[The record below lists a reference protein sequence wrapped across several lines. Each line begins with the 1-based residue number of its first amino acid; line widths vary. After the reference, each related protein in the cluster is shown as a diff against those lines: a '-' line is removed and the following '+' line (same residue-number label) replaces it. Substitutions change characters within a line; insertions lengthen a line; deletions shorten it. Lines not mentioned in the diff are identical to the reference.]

1 MSLNIIILAAGGGK
15 RMHSALP
22 KVMHK
27 VGGKSMLEHVL
38 IAAQKLKPKTLNVV
52 VNSEIENIKD
62 SFEGYKINWHNQ
74 LEQKGT
80 ADAVKIVLPSL
91 QKKEKVLILYADTP
105 LIDFQLL
112 EKFINYMPESHVK
125 VLTVELDNPY
135 GYGRIIREQAKEE
148 IIAKIIEES
157 EADETQKN
165 IKECNT
171 GIVFSDVDIL
181 ESLINEVKNDNSRK
195 EFYLTDIVSIAN
207 SKDLFVAP
215 LLSKECNSL
224 LGVND
229 KCQLENTEQIYQSN
243 NRKKFLEQGVTM
255 LDSRSVFFKGDV
267 EIGIDVEI
275 DANVILEGNVK
286 LGDNVKV
293 RSNTIIKDSVIS
305 NDTEIK
311 PYSIVEDSVIGNNCN
326 IGPFARIRPNCNLE
340 ENVGIGNFV
349 EVKASNIKKNTKAN
363 HLTYLGDSDIGEN
376 VNVGAG
382 VITCNYDGV
391 NKHKTIIK
399 DNVFIGSDS
408 QLIAPIIVEEGVTIA
423 AGSTITDNSEKD
435 SLLIARSRQ
444 QEKKNWKKIR

>member
-1 MSLNIIILAAGGGK
+1 MSLNIIILAAGKGK
-15 RMHSALP
+15 RMHSSLP

-38 IAAQKLKPKTLNVV
+38 ISAKKLNPSLINVV
-52 VNSEIENIKD
+52 LSPKIESIKK
-62 SFEGYKINWHNQ
+62 SFGGYDIVWHSQ
-74 LEQKGT
+74 SEQKGT

-91 QKKEKVLILYADTP
+91 KEDEKVLILYADTP
-105 LIDFQLL
+105 LIDSNLL
-112 EKFINYMPESHVK
+112 DRFINYMPKSDVK
-125 VLTVELDNPY
+125 VLTVNLEKPF
-135 GYGRIIREQAKEE
+135 GYGRIIREQAEEE
-148 IIAKIIEES
+148 IISKIIEET
-157 EADETQKN
+157 EADDLQKN

-171 GIVFSDVDIL
+171 GIIFSDVSTL
-181 ESLINEVKNDNSRK
+181 NSLISEVKNDNSKK

-207 SKDLFVAP
+207 LKNMMVVP
-215 LLSKECNSL
+215 LLSKESNSL

-229 KCQLENTEQIYQSN
+229 KLQLEETEQIYQN
-243 NRKKFLEQGVTM
+243 TNRKKFLRQGVTM
-255 LDSRSVFFKGDV
+255 LDSKSVFFKGDV
-267 EIGIDVEI
+267 EVGEDVEI
-275 DANVILEGNVK
+275 EANVIFEGNVK
-286 LGDNVKV
+286 LGDQVQIK
-293 RSNTIIKDSVIS
+293 SNTIIKNSVIS
-305 NDTEIK
+305 SGTEVK
-311 PYSIVEDSVIGNNCN
+311 PYTIIEDSLVGKNCN
-326 IGPFARIRPNCNLE
+326 IGPFARIRPNSTLE

-391 NKHKTIIK
+391 NKHKTVIK

-444 QEKKNWKKIR
+444 QEKKNWKR

>member
-1 MSLNIIILAAGGGK
+1 MNLNIIILAAGKGK
-15 RMHSALP
+15 RMHSSLP

-38 IAAQKLKPKTLNVV
+38 ISAKKLNPSSINVV
-52 VNSEIENIKD
+52 LSPKIESIKK
-62 SFEGYKINWHNQ
+62 SFGGYDIDWHIQ
-74 LEQKGT
+74 SEQKGT

-91 QKKEKVLILYADTP
+91 KEDEKVLILYADTP
-105 LIDFQLL
+105 LIDANLL
-112 EKFINYMPESHVK
+112 DKFINYMPKSDVK
-125 VLTVELDNPY
+125 VLTVNLEKPF
-135 GYGRIIREQAKEE
+135 GYGRIIREQAEEE
-148 IIAKIIEES
+148 IISKIIEET
-157 EADETQKN
+157 EADDLQKN

-171 GIVFSDVDIL
+171 GIIFSDVSTL
-181 ESLINEVKNDNSRK
+181 NSLISEVKNDNSKK

-207 SKDLFVAP
+207 LKNMMVVP
-215 LLSKECNSL
+215 LLSKETNSL

-229 KCQLENTEQIYQSN
+229 KLQLEETEQIYQSN
-243 NRKKFLEQGVTM
+243 NRKKFLRQGVTM
-255 LDSRSVFFKGDV
+255 LDSKSVFFKGDV
-267 EIGIDVEI
+267 EIGEDVEI
-275 DANVILEGNVK
+275 EANVIFEGNVK
-286 LGDNVKV
+286 LDDKV
-293 RSNTIIKDSVIS
+293 QIKSNTIIKNSVIS
-305 NDTEIK
+305 SGTEVK
-311 PYSIVEDSVIGNNCN
+311 PYTIIEDSLVGKNCN
-326 IGPFARIRPNCNLE
+326 IGPFARIRPNCTLE
-340 ENVGIGNFV
+340 ESVGIGNFV

-391 NKHKTIIK
+391 NKHKTVIK

-444 QEKKNWKKIR
+444 QEKKNWKR

>member
-1 MSLNIIILAAGGGK
+1 MNLNIIILAAGKGK
-15 RMHSALP
+15 RMHSSLP

-38 IAAQKLKPKTLNVV
+38 ISAKKLNPSSINVV
-52 VNSEIENIKD
+52 LSPKIESIKK
-62 SFEGYKINWHNQ
+62 SFGGYDIAWHIQ
-74 LEQKGT
+74 SEQKGT

-91 QKKEKVLILYADTP
+91 KEDEKVLILYADTP
-105 LIDFQLL
+105 LIDSNLL
-112 EKFINYMPESHVK
+112 DKFINYMPKSDVK
-125 VLTVELDNPY
+125 VLTVNLEKPF
-135 GYGRIIREQAKEE
+135 GYGRIIREQAEEE
-148 IIAKIIEES
+148 IISKIIEET
-157 EADETQKN
+157 EADDLQKN

-171 GIVFSDVDIL
+171 GIIFSDVSTL
-181 ESLINEVKNDNSRK
+181 NSLISEVKNDNSKK

-207 SKDLFVAP
+207 LKNMMVVP
-215 LLSKECNSL
+215 LLSKETNSL

-229 KCQLENTEQIYQSN
+229 KLQLEETEQIYQSN
-243 NRKKFLEQGVTM
+243 NRKKFLRQGVTM
-255 LDSRSVFFKGDV
+255 LDSKSVFFKGDV
-267 EIGIDVEI
+267 EIGEDVEI
-275 DANVILEGNVK
+275 EANVIFEGNVK
-286 LGDNVKV
+286 LGDKV
-293 RSNTIIKDSVIS
+293 QIKSNTIIKNSVIS
-305 NDTEIK
+305 SGTEVK
-311 PYSIVEDSVIGNNCN
+311 PYTIIEDSLVGKNCN
-326 IGPFARIRPNCNLE
+326 IGPFARIRPNCTLE
-340 ENVGIGNFV
+340 ESVGIGNFV

-391 NKHKTIIK
+391 NKHKTVIK

-444 QEKKNWKKIR
+444 QEKKNWKR

>member
-1 MSLNIIILAAGGGK
+1 MNLNIIILAAGKGK
-15 RMHSALP
+15 RMHSSLP

-38 IAAQKLKPKTLNVV
+38 ISAKKLNPSSINVV
-52 VNSEIENIKD
+52 LSPKIESIKK
-62 SFEGYKINWHNQ
+62 SFGGYDIAWHIQ
-74 LEQKGT
+74 SEQKGT

-91 QKKEKVLILYADTP
+91 KEDEKVLILYADTP
-105 LIDFQLL
+105 LIDSNLL
-112 EKFINYMPESHVK
+112 DKFINYMPKSDVK
-125 VLTVELDNPY
+125 VLTVNLEKPF
-135 GYGRIIREQAKEE
+135 GYGRIIREQAEEE
-148 IIAKIIEES
+148 IISKIIEET
-157 EADETQKN
+157 EADDLQKN

-171 GIVFSDVDIL
+171 GIIFSDVSTL
-181 ESLINEVKNDNSRK
+181 SSLINEVKNDNSKK

-207 SKDLFVAP
+207 LKNMMVVP
-215 LLSKECNSL
+215 LLSKDTNSL

-229 KCQLENTEQIYQSN
+229 KLQLEETEQIYQSN
-243 NRKKFLEQGVTM
+243 NRKKFLRQGVTM
-255 LDSRSVFFKGDV
+255 LDSKSVFFKGDV
-267 EIGIDVEI
+267 EIGEDVEI
-275 DANVILEGNVK
+275 EANVIFEGNVK
-286 LGDNVKV
+286 LDDKV
-293 RSNTIIKDSVIS
+293 QIKSNTIIKNSVIS
-305 NDTEIK
+305 SGTEVK
-311 PYSIVEDSVIGNNCN
+311 PYTIIEDSLVGKNCN
-326 IGPFARIRPNCNLE
+326 IGPFARIRPNCTLE
-340 ENVGIGNFV
+340 ESVGIGNFV

-391 NKHKTIIK
+391 NKHKTVIK

-444 QEKKNWKKIR
+444 QEKKNWKR

>member
-1 MSLNIIILAAGGGK
+1 MSLNIIILAAGKGK
-15 RMHSALP
+15 RMHSSLP

-38 IAAQKLKPKTLNVV
+38 ISAKKLNPSSINVV
-52 VNSEIENIKD
+52 LSPKIESIKK
-62 SFEGYKINWHNQ
+62 SFGSYDIAWHSQ
-74 LEQKGT
+74 SEQKGT

-91 QKKEKVLILYADTP
+91 KEDEKVLILYADTP
-105 LIDFQLL
+105 LIDSNLL
-112 EKFINYMPESHVK
+112 DKFINYMPKSDVK
-125 VLTVELDNPY
+125 VLTVNLEKPF
-135 GYGRIIREQAKEE
+135 GYGRIIREQAEEE
-148 IIAKIIEES
+148 IISKIIEET
-157 EADETQKN
+157 EADDLQKN

-171 GIVFSDVDIL
+171 GIIFSDVSTL
-181 ESLINEVKNDNSRK
+181 NSLISEVKNDNSKK

-207 SKDLFVAP
+207 LKNMMVVP
-215 LLSKECNSL
+215 LLSKETNSL

-229 KCQLENTEQIYQSN
+229 KLQLEETEQIYQSN
-243 NRKKFLEQGVTM
+243 NRKKFLRQGVTM
-255 LDSRSVFFKGDV
+255 LDSKSVFFKGDV
-267 EIGIDVEI
+267 EIGEDVEI
-275 DANVILEGNVK
+275 EANVIFEGNVK
-286 LGDNVKV
+286 LGDKV
-293 RSNTIIKDSVIS
+293 QIKSNTIIKNSVIS
-305 NDTEIK
+305 NGTEVK
-311 PYSIVEDSVIGNNCN
+311 PYTIIEDSLVGKNCN
-326 IGPFARIRPNCNLE
+326 IGPFARIRPNCTLE
-340 ENVGIGNFV
+340 ESVGIGNFV

-391 NKHKTIIK
+391 NKHKTVIK

-444 QEKKNWKKIR
+444 QEKKNWKR

>member
-1 MSLNIIILAAGGGK
+1 MNLNIIILAAGKGK
-15 RMHSALP
+15 RMHSSLP

-38 IAAQKLKPKTLNVV
+38 ISAKKLNPSSINVV
-52 VNSEIENIKD
+52 LSPKIESIKK
-62 SFEGYKINWHNQ
+62 SFGSYDIAWHSQ
-74 LEQKGT
+74 SEQKGT

-91 QKKEKVLILYADTP
+91 KEDEKVLILYADTP
-105 LIDFQLL
+105 LIDANLL
-112 EKFINYMPESHVK
+112 DKFINYMPKSDVK
-125 VLTVELDNPY
+125 VLTVNLEKPF
-135 GYGRIIREQAKEE
+135 GYGRIIREQAEEE
-148 IIAKIIEES
+148 IISKIIEET
-157 EADETQKN
+157 EADDLQKN

-171 GIVFSDVDIL
+171 GIIFSDVSTL
-181 ESLINEVKNDNSRK
+181 NSLISEVKNDNSKK

-207 SKDLFVAP
+207 LKNMMVVQ
-215 LLSKECNSL
+215 LLSKETNSL

-229 KCQLENTEQIYQSN
+229 KLQLEETEQIYQSN
-243 NRKKFLEQGVTM
+243 NRKKFLRQGVTM
-255 LDSRSVFFKGDV
+255 LDSKSVFFKGDV
-267 EIGIDVEI
+267 EIGEDVEI
-275 DANVILEGNVK
+275 EANVIFEGNVK
-286 LGDNVKV
+286 LDDKV
-293 RSNTIIKDSVIS
+293 QIKSNTIIKNSVIS
-305 NDTEIK
+305 SGTEVK
-311 PYSIVEDSVIGNNCN
+311 PYTIIEDSLVGKNCN
-326 IGPFARIRPNCNLE
+326 IGPFARIRPNCTLE
-340 ENVGIGNFV
+340 ESVGIGNFV

-391 NKHKTIIK
+391 NKHKTVIK

-444 QEKKNWKKIR
+444 QEKKNWKR

>member
-1 MSLNIIILAAGGGK
+1 MSLNIIILAAGKGK
-15 RMHSALP
+15 RMHSSLP

-38 IAAQKLKPKTLNVV
+38 ISAKKLNPSSINVV
-52 VNSEIENIKD
+52 LSPKIESIKK
-62 SFEGYKINWHNQ
+62 SFGGYDIAWHIQ
-74 LEQKGT
+74 SEQKGT

-91 QKKEKVLILYADTP
+91 KKDEKVLILYADTP
-105 LIDFQLL
+105 LIDSNLL
-112 EKFINYMPESHVK
+112 DKFINYMPKSDVK
-125 VLTVELDNPY
+125 VLTVNLEKPF
-135 GYGRIIREQAKEE
+135 GYGRIIREQAEEE
-148 IIAKIIEES
+148 IISKIIEET
-157 EADETQKN
+157 EADDLQKN

-171 GIVFSDVDIL
+171 GIIFSDVSTL
-181 ESLINEVKNDNSRK
+181 SSLINEVKNDNSKK

-207 SKDLFVAP
+207 LKNMMVVP
-215 LLSKECNSL
+215 LLSKETNSL

-229 KCQLENTEQIYQSN
+229 KLQLEETEQIYQSN
-243 NRKKFLEQGVTM
+243 NRKKFLRQGVTM
-255 LDSRSVFFKGDV
+255 LDSKSVFFKGDV
-267 EIGIDVEI
+267 EIGEDVEI
-275 DANVILEGNVK
+275 EANVIFEGNVK
-286 LGDNVKV
+286 LDDKV
-293 RSNTIIKDSVIS
+293 QIKSNTIIKNSVIS
-305 NDTEIK
+305 SGTEVK
-311 PYSIVEDSVIGNNCN
+311 PYTIIEDSLVGKNCN
-326 IGPFARIRPNCNLE
+326 IGPFARIRPNCTLE
-340 ENVGIGNFV
+340 ESVGIGNFV

-391 NKHKTIIK
+391 NKHKTVIK

-444 QEKKNWKKIR
+444 QEKKNWKR